1 GTVGYMAPEQIRG
14 EAADVRSDL
23 FAAGVILHQM
33 LAGSPPFEAPSQHAI
48 EERILHAAPHALPV
62 GVPVE
67 LERIARRCLEK
78 EPARRFQSA
87 SELHEQLSAFQSG
100 LPGPASVLDDRL
112 PARWGR
118 HAARYAAIGLLAA
131 ASVSGGWYLLARG
144 RRAPPV
150 ARPEP
155 SIAVLPFAD
164 LSPHGDQAYFSDG
177 VAAEIV

>member
-1 GTVGYMAPEQIRG
+1 MTRSSSRASSRKRARR
-14 EAADVRSDL
+14 AASTTRTSSPSTTSWRRPSGP
-23 FAAGVILHQM
+23 ASSPN
-33 LAGSPPFEAPSQHAI
+33 GSRAFDAPSQHAI

-100 LPGPASVLDDRL
+100 LPAPASVLDERL
-112 PARWGR
+112 PARRGR

-131 ASVSGGWYLLARG
+131 PTG
-144 RRAPPV
+144 
-150 ARPEP
+150 
-155 SIAVLPFAD
+155 
-164 LSPHGDQAYFSDG
+164 
-177 VAAEIV
+177 